1 MDKFIGLL
9 ANGLAV
15 GGVYACVAL
24 GFTLIYKATRVFNF
38 AVGNFVCIGA
48 FLIWTCVVQLHLP
61 IAVGI
66 FLGLLGGGVLGFLCD
81 RLFVRPMIGQDI
93 LAIIIMTLVLSF
105 FLNGLAMLIWGSF
118 PAAYPDYL
126 PRGSLGVGGAAV
138 GTDIIFCFVAALVI
152 AGLIAFYFE
161 RAKGSLAMRATAEDH
176 QVAQAAGIRV
186 KNISTL
192 VWSVTGALCAI
203 SGLLLGTIRG
213 VDMYLPEFGL
223 KVVPAVLI
231 GGLESIPG
239 AVAGGLIIGVLEKLA
254 SGYINPIVG
263 GGIETCF
270 AYIVMI
276 IFIIFKPHG
285 LFGLKEIERL

>member
-1 MDKFIGLL
+1 MEKFLGLV

-48 FLIWTCVVQLHLP
+48 FLVWTCAVQFHLP
-61 IAVGI
+61 MWVSI
-66 FLGLLGGGVLGFLCD
+66 LGGVAGGVLLGFLCD
-81 RLFVRPMIGQDI
+81 RLVIRPMIGQNV
-93 LAIIIMTLVLSF
+93 LAIIIVTLVLSI
-105 FLNGLAMLIWGSF
+105 FLNGVSILIWGSV

-126 PRGSLGVGGAAV
+126 PRGSWGIGGAAV
-138 GTDIIFCFVAALVI
+138 GTDIVLCFVAALAVGGAI
-152 AGLIAFYFE
+152 ALYFE
-161 RAKGSLAMRATAEDH
+161 RAKGSLAIRATAEDH

-192 VWSVTGALCAI
+192 VWIIGGAVCAI
-203 SGLLLGTIRG
+203 GGLFLGTIRG

-239 AVAGGLIIGVLEKLA
+239 AIAGGLIIGVLEKLA

-285 LFGLKEIERL
+285 LFGLKKIERL